1 MNSKDFLFVMEM
13 RDYVVHDKMFQLKPG
28 DLLIIPPA
36 IMHHPIFRDFEIPYE
51 RYVLWLSPP
60 AFDTMKKID
69 PDIDYFLRPGHAKTF
84 LIRDSVDGSRAWF
97 GQVEAPTHAIDKTAL
112 PSEGMADIPPIL
124 IGINRSLYNREHV
137 LPRRRNQAS

>member
-1 MNSKDFLFVMEM
+1 MAEPDFEIDHYKDASYPPVASHYHEFYEFFLFVSGNA
-13 RDYVVHDKMFQLKPG
+13 DYVVHDKMFRLKPG

-84 LIRDSVDGSRAWF
+84 LIRDSVDSSRARF
-97 GQVEAPTHAIDKTAL
+97 GQFEALTHAYR
-112 PSEGMADIPPIL
+112 EE
-124 IGINRSLYNREHV
+124 SLCYH
-137 LPRRRNQAS
+137 S